1 MSEPYRSSARFVLE
15 TEDWPSKDPLGEI
28 DVAYHARALDDKV
41 AEIYRFYIVP
51 ASNIRRSGMSRA
63 DSTNVCY
70 DPHPVAPRDHLA
82 LRVAPGSRATNAR
95 RVATLDRILPLAR
108 EYTEANCDQEQHK
121 VGNDRHAFG
130 WQDAVCA
137 VSLGVG
143 CLPSFQFGFC
153 HTRTGAHIYSVT

>member
-1 MSEPYRSSARFVLE
+1 VSEPYRSSARFVLE

-70 DPHPVAPRDHLA
+70 
-82 LRVAPGSRATNAR
+82 G
-95 RVATLDRILPLAR
+95 ATLDRILPLAR
-108 EYTEANCDQEQHK
+108 EYTEANCDQEQYK
-121 VGNDRHAFG
+121 VGNDRYTFG
-130 WQDAVCA
+130 WRDAVCA

-143 CLPSFQFGFC
+143 CFTS
-153 HTRTGAHIYSVT
+153 TSAKSAAMRITS

>member
-1 MSEPYRSSARFVLE
+1 
-15 TEDWPSKDPLGEI
+15 
-28 DVAYHARALDDKV
+28 VAYHARALDDKV

-95 RVATLDRILPLAR
+95 RHSWKSALDTLCVARNR
-108 EYTEANCDQEQHK
+108 
-121 VGNDRHAFG
+121 G
-130 WQDAVCA
+130 
-137 VSLGVG
+137 
-143 CLPSFQFGFC
+143 
-153 HTRTGAHIYSVT
+153 

>member
-1 MSEPYRSSARFVLE
+1 
-15 TEDWPSKDPLGEI
+15 
-28 DVAYHARALDDKV
+28 VAYHARALDDKV

-121 VGNDRHAFG
+121 EGNDRHAFG

-143 CLPSFQFGFC
+143 CF
-153 HTRTGAHIYSVT
+153 TRLRLRARPCVLRADKYQYRTSQICYSNLAAIPKN